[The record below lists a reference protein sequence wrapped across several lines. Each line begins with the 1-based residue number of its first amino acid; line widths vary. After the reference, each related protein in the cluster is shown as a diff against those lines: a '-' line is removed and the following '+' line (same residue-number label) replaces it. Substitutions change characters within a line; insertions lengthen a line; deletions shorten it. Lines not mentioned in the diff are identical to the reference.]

1 MIKDYLHPLWGKSI
15 RGLSYPDGKANDA
28 FIDSLQQ
35 DIDNGE
41 KDMYLAKLGAFL
53 DTATGKWLDYWGE
66 WLGLH
71 RNQRNDDEYRSAL
84 KGHVLHSR
92 NTIDAIRDAVA
103 KYLDTNRNRIYVY
116 EPYRDMFIY
125 NSSNWNTYKFYP
137 SVYYRY
143 AVIDV
148 KIDHPIDGV
157 VAQIINL
164 FRPAGVIFVITNLIN
179 VLNDKAPIIDF
190 SLDASANVISNDF
203 DYVGFTQN
211 NFVVLSPSL
220 DASLDNDEE
229 PFTYNKDSWNG
240 GKKYASGTYGSGL
253 LQYASMFQTD
263 QHIHTYSENLLD
275 YSTLTPTYQAQVDLN
290 VNYNKGI
297 AKNADIT
304 VTCGTND
311 NSTKSWG
318 DGISF
323 NSQSFGP
330 DKNAPWGKWFVISGL
345 IKADFDGAE
354 LSVDFNTFPYG
365 GYDGRFNDHDVVDRR
380 IQVVFNG
387 KNNGYFTKNV
397 WTPFYLAWYNGNSA
411 DASGNPKHA
420 VMFDNTSINIRNTQ
434 GVTNAQYHV
443 KDLYYRVVDSPDINE
458 AWVPGSY
465 STLLYDSPNDKT
477 SAEYAKQGLYDSV
490 DTRYA
495 KYSNVNTNPI
505 VGYVDFLSAYSATK
519 FNKLNIDYSGYT
531 GTQTEKLIQALKP
544 VSIKS
549 LSVYAKVARNSADV
563 TLRVFN
569 YKLALWEIFGTYT
582 LTSTDYTYITHD
594 FYDLSNYVNPVT
606 GLLTFSLLSNNDTD
620 VYIDYYSFTLGS
632 KTGGIYEL
640 STAQFYDN
648 VPLGALTGYSK
659 VGFTDAHYPVT
670 GTAVTDKDK
679 LYRVKTLRTIW
690 DSSRDLQGSG
700 TDFKIGISDLHQ
712 TGKTS
717 SQSDSYMAVTYTSDD
732 GAIAPFSSAKLGS
745 INFDLSKA
753 NVNLAW
759 TNNVGGARNLVSGT
773 AEPYAMG
780 YGIPNTV
787 WKDGYAY
794 LKLPSNIINGEVL
807 PQEPHDFWYNLTP
820 GTTYTQTVWFE
831 TDAKIVST
839 GDVGISWFAT
849 GVGHD
854 WQPAT
859 LIKLGENR
867 YKLYSTYM
875 WPGKSDNSVRL
886 FDTGRLDYAFDFST
900 GTYFKFGKLMLEE
913 GTVSHNWEPA
923 PEDLGANK
931 YVCVYPMPLFEDN
944 KQSADLFATLI
955 NENINIERVQVLS
968 YFDNEILNKD
978 AYNYHLEKV
987 HYNNMSSSDSIF
999 GGIDKDNEMY
1009 IRVKKSTPNQFCIG
1023 PYYLPGFDSE
1033 AESKYATVSADVSG
1047 TGYLTRAVLEGN
1059 TPPVGPYNL
1068 IKYSTRDI
1076 FVTAKGDTNS
1086 YVFVTPEIFP
1096 MINGETYTL
1105 SFTPSTSDVADD
1117 NTSDISKFTVR
1128 ILDTKT
1134 TKKQVAFLIDKA
1146 DGKRHSLTFTI
1157 PNDGDNYG
1165 VYLYAGKFG
1174 SSEVASSYF
1183 TTIYHHVMLEK
1194 GKIGDRNY
1202 IKNSQSLTMAGNGKD
1217 NYDLV
1222 WYVYDDAFFANP
1234 LCRGTN
1240 KTRLSFDLTPSK
1252 ALSTAKTYP
1261 IYWRASPYTRFGTI
1275 TVPANTTDKQH
1286 YELVTTTPTTQ
1297 NQASQIFMRFMADST
1312 SDVSYT
1318 IEHSMLTIGDT
1329 FADWSPAPEEYGW
1342 SPNPMSVGLELDSD
1356 SYTSISNTFN
1366 PVVSNSNPYTLY
1378 MSDYFAKYTK
1388 SNNLLLDSPTNMV
1401 YENHTKDSGW
1411 TSSKS
1416 WTLTLNKGK
1425 YYFIGYL
1432 DNDTT
1437 KASNDAYAI
1446 RADADTESGIT
1457 LLSSGTD
1464 AMSTN
1469 GYMFSRVLYDGN
1481 QGWLSMSFSVP
1492 SDNTQVTIYPWT
1504 SRSNTG
1510 EGRIGYSHLGLYTFD
1525 SFSYNLYMDSGF
1537 INPPLLDY
1545 KYKNMKTEYGV
1556 VATNP
1561 VDRSVHESLNI
1572 NINTD
1577 YNNNSY
1583 WNNLSS
1589 YTKAGIK
1596 DPDGDT
1602 PVYTTSLNK
1611 GLSTTGY
1618 MLEPNTWYKVSTW
1631 AKLPNNT
1638 GRRLAWTS
1646 YNSGFMSVWNSDTG
1660 EYSQDNMRFGGVNL
1674 LPNTDSG
1681 NISTNGDAISASQWT
1696 LGSGGTATM
1705 SVVEETA
1712 NKNVGKYSYTM
1723 LANNNAGNKDF
1734 AIIYPFKA
1742 NTTYTATC
1750 KVRLNSNSTNASPK
1764 LHIRSWDFVG
1774 HYNENGDNMFYRGNP
1789 KLYKDRWV
1797 TISAT
1802 FSTSSWKNVSNKHDL
1817 EFGIGGPGSVDFYEF
1832 QLEEG
1837 SVAHPY
1843 NPAPS
1848 DYGLASNQ
1856 YLVATDSKDWFKTST
1871 LFYTGSGFETHIPEL
1886 QMINGSGTLY
1896 QGPIFINKI
1905 KQSGENLLPSFHQII
1920 ESNNYSQRTFNEV
1933 WNVIKNSND
1942 NAYSQSTINSD
1953 ADTLFLK
1960 GGSELYINMAT
1971 TSNISSYLSVGV
1983 TNNADRDVSLVI
1995 SYAGDSQT
2003 YVVKANTSIGI
2014 NRSFIANDDGYSIL
2028 SFKADGDL
2036 TFTNPSMV
2044 I

>member
-275 YSTLTPTYQAQVDLN
+275 YSTLTPSYLAQASLN
-290 VNYNKGI
+290 VEYDTGI

-304 VTCGTND
+304 ITCGTDD
-311 NSTKSWG
+311 NSKTGWG

-323 NSQSFGP
+323 NSKSFGQ
-330 DKNAPWGKWFVISGL
+330 DKNVPWGKWFAISGL

-354 LSVDFNTFPYG
+354 LVVDFNNFTYD
-365 GYDGRFNDHDVVDRR
+365 YDGTGNDHDLRSKA
-380 IQVVFNG
+380 IIKVFNG
-387 KNNGYFTKNV
+387 KTNGYFTKDI
-397 WTPFYLAWYNGNSA
+397 WTPFYLAWYNGNPTDST
-411 DASGNPKHA
+411 GNPEHA
-420 VMFDNTSINIRNTQ
+420 VMYDNTQINVKNTQ

-443 KDLYYRVVDSPDINE
+443 KDLYYRVVDSPATNE

-495 KYSNVNTNPI
+495 KYSNVNTKPI

-531 GTQTEKLIQALKP
+531 GTQTEKLVQALKP

-582 LTSTDYTYITHD
+582 LTSTDYMYITHD

-620 VYIDYYSFTLGS
+620 VYVDCYSFTLGS
-632 KTGGIYEL
+632 KTDGIYEL

-648 VPLGALTGYSK
+648 VPLGALTSYSK
-659 VGFTDAHYPVT
+659 VGFTDANYPVT
-670 GTAVTDKDK
+670 GTAVTDNDK
-679 LYRVKTLRTIW
+679 LYRVKTLRTLW

-700 TDFKIGISDLHQ
+700 TDFKIGIPDLHQ

-717 SQSDSYMAVTYTSDD
+717 SQSDSYMAVTYTSDN
-732 GAIAPFSSAKLGS
+732 GAVAPFSSAKLGS

-753 NVNLAW
+753 DVNLAW
-759 TNNVGGARNLVSGT
+759 TNNIGGGRNLVVNST
-773 AEPYAMG
+773 LKPG
-780 YGIPNTV
+780 YINR
-787 WKDGYAY
+787 D
-794 LKLPSNIINGEVL
+794 NGEIT
-807 PQEPHDFWYNLTP
+807 PIGIYDFCVDNYISTN
-820 GTTYTQTVWFE
+820 GTTVFTFSSPDYVFKGSSNCCLAMYDSGKKYLGSQNITTATQTLSKSNVAYIRFSINFVQE
-831 TDAKIVST
+831 GGA
-839 GDVGISWFAT
+839 VGGLS
-849 GVGHD
+849 D
-854 WQPAT
+854 W
-859 LIKLGENR
+859 LSEHR
-867 YKLYSTYM
+867 YKLEK
-875 WPGKSDNSVRL
+875 GSVA
-886 FDTGRLDYAFDFST
+886 TPW
-900 GTYFKFGKLMLEE
+900 
-913 GTVSHNWEPA
+913 SHA

-944 KQSADLFATLI
+944 KQSADLFATLT

-968 YFDNEILNKD
+968 YFDNEVLNKD

-987 HYNNMSSSDSIF
+987 HYNSVGSSGTVF

-1009 IRVKKSTPNQFCIG
+1009 IRVKKSIPNQYGVG

-1047 TGYLTRAVLEGN
+1047 TGYLTRAVLEAN

-1068 IKYSTRDI
+1068 IKFSTRDI
-1076 FVTAKGDTNS
+1076 FVTAKGDS
-1086 YVFVTPEIFP
+1086 PYVFVTPEIFP
-1096 MINGETYTL
+1096 MVNGETYTL

-1134 TKKQVAFLIDKA
+1134 TNKQVAFLIDKA

-1194 GKIGDRNY
+1194 GSVAHD
-1202 IKNSQSLTMAGNGKD
+1202 
-1217 NYDLV
+1217 
-1222 WYVYDDAFFANP
+1222 
-1234 LCRGTN
+1234 
-1240 KTRLSFDLTPSK
+1240 
-1252 ALSTAKTYP
+1252 
-1261 IYWRASPYTRFGTI
+1261 
-1275 TVPANTTDKQH
+1275 
-1286 YELVTTTPTTQ
+1286 
-1297 NQASQIFMRFMADST
+1297 
-1312 SDVSYT
+1312 
-1318 IEHSMLTIGDT
+1318 
-1329 FADWSPAPEEYGW
+1329 W
-1342 SPNPMSVGLELDSD
+1342 SPNPTYVGLELDSD

-1378 MSDYFAKYTK
+1378 LSDYFAKYTK
-1388 SNNLLLDSPTNMV
+1388 SNNLLLDSPTNIV
-1401 YENHTKDSGW
+1401 YEKHTNDSGW
-1411 TSSKS
+1411 VSSKA

-1432 DNDTT
+1432 NNDTT
-1437 KASNDAYAI
+1437 TASNDAYAI
-1446 RADADTESGIT
+1446 RIDADTKSGIT
-1457 LLSSGTD
+1457 LLSSGVD

-1492 SDNTQVTIYPWT
+1492 SDNTQVTIYPWA

-1510 EGRIGYSHLGLYTFD
+1510 EGRIGYSHLGLYNFD
-1525 SFSYNLYMDSGF
+1525 SFSHDLYMDSGF

-1545 KYKNMKTEYGV
+1545 KYKNMKIEYGV

-1561 VDRSVHESLNI
+1561 VDRSVHESLNV
-1572 NINTD
+1572 NVNTD
-1577 YNNNSY
+1577 YNNTSY

-1602 PVYTTSLNK
+1602 PVYTTALNK

-1638 GRRLAWTS
+1638 GRRLAWTF
-1646 YNSGFMSVWNSDTG
+1646 YNSGYMSVWDSDTG

-1681 NISTNGDAISASQWT
+1681 NISTNGDAISASQWI

-1774 HYNENGDNMFYRGNP
+1774 CYNENGDNMFYRGNP

-1856 YLVATDSKDWFKTST
+1856 YLVATDSKDWFKTSA

-1960 GGSELYINMAT
+1960 GGSELYINTAT
-1971 TSNISSYLSVGV
+1971 TSNISSYLSVRA
-1983 TNNADRDVSLVI
+1983 TNNTDRDVSLVI
-1995 SYAGDSQT
+1995 SYAGDSQK
-2003 YVVKANTSIGI
+2003 YVVKANTSIDI
-2014 NRSFIANDDGYSIL
+2014 NRSFIANGNGYSIL

>member
-148 KIDHPIDGV
+148 KIDYPIDGV

-190 SLDASANVISNDF
+190 SLDVSANVISNDF

-263 QHIHTYSENLLD
+263 QHIHSYSENLVD

-290 VNYNKGI
+290 VNYDKGI
-297 AKNADIT
+297 AKNAEIT

-311 NSTKSWG
+311 NSKNGWG
-318 DGISF
+318 DGIYFDTKPLGES
-323 NSQSFGP
+323 
-330 DKNAPWGKWFVISGL
+330 KNTGWHQWYVISGL
-345 IKADFDGAE
+345 IKAEFDGAHFRCDINSSPFDSGGE
-354 LSVDFNTFPYG
+354 YG
-365 GYDGRFNDHDVVDRR
+365 NDHDLRSKA
-380 IQVVFNG
+380 IIKAFNG
-387 KNNGYFTKNV
+387 DSGYSGDDCNIPKEK
-397 WTPFYLAWYNGNSA
+397 WCPFYIAWYNGDDSSNTA
-411 DASGNPKHA
+411 NPNHA
-420 VMFDNTSINIRNTQ
+420 VMFDQTSIRVRNSNGIEGAQFKIRDFYT
-434 GVTNAQYHV
+434 
-443 KDLYYRVVDSPDINE
+443 RVVDDSSLQEI
-458 AWVPGSY
+458 WIPGSY

-477 SAEYAKQGLYDSV
+477 SADYAKQGLYDSV

-495 KYSNVNTNPI
+495 KYSNVNTKPI

-620 VYIDYYSFTLGS
+620 VYIDYYSFTIGS
-632 KTGGIYEL
+632 KTDGIYEL

-648 VPLGALTGYSK
+648 VPLGALTSYSK

-700 TDFKIGISDLHQ
+700 TDFKIGIPDLHQ

-717 SQSDSYMAVTYTSDD
+717 SQSDSYMAVTYTSDN

-745 INFDLSKA
+745 INFDLSEA

-759 TNNVGGARNLVSGT
+759 TNNIGGNRNL
-773 AEPYAMG
+773 AMG
-780 YGIPNTV
+780 TDKFLEGNTE
-787 WKDGYAY
+787 GYVY
-794 LKLPSNIINGEVL
+794 IGG
-807 PQEPHDFWYNLTP
+807 LTP
-820 GTTYTQTVWFE
+820 KGWKQYEGKTLTFSVTVEWKNWQTDWNNRVGWELAFSIGGKTIWEAGKYAGLWVSEADGSSGKKRISTTITVPENIDDVIPEQNAYIQTH
-831 TDAKIVST
+831 
-839 GDVGISWFAT
+839 GD
-849 GVGHD
+849 
-854 WQPAT
+854 
-859 LIKLGENR
+859 
-867 YKLYSTYM
+867 
-875 WPGKSDNSVRL
+875 
-886 FDTGRLDYAFDFST
+886 
-900 GTYFKFGKLMLEE
+900 YFKISHLMVEE
-913 GTVSHNWEPA
+913 GTVAHDWSLA

-931 YVCVYPMPLFEDN
+931 YVCVYPMPLYEDS
-944 KQSADLFATLI
+944 KQSADLFATLAD
-955 NENINIERVQVLS
+955 ENISIKQVQVLS
-968 YFDNEILNKD
+968 YFDNEVLNRD
-978 AYNYHLEKV
+978 AYNYHLDKV
-987 HYNNMSSSDSIF
+987 YYNDVMPSDSVF

-1009 IRVKKSTPNQFCIG
+1009 VRVKKPTHNQSCIG
-1023 PYYLPGFDSE
+1023 PYYYPEFDSE

-1047 TGYLTRAVLEGN
+1047 TGYLTRAVLEAN

-1068 IKYSTRDI
+1068 IKFSTRDI
-1076 FVTAKGDTNS
+1076 FVTTKGDS
-1086 YVFVTPEIFP
+1086 SSVFVTPEIFP
-1096 MINGETYTL
+1096 MVNGETYTL
-1105 SFTPSTSDVADD
+1105 SFTPSTSDVADGD
-1117 NTSDISKFTVR
+1117 TGDISKFSVR

-1134 TKKQVAFLIDKA
+1134 TGKEIASLIDTA

-1157 PNDGDNYG
+1157 PNDGDSYG
-1165 VYLYAGKFG
+1165 IYLYAGKFE
-1174 SSEVASSYF
+1174 SSAVASSYF

-1194 GKIGDRNY
+1194 G
-1202 IKNSQSLTMAGNGKD
+1202 SVA
-1217 NYDLV
+1217 
-1222 WYVYDDAFFANP
+1222 
-1234 LCRGTN
+1234 
-1240 KTRLSFDLTPSK
+1240 
-1252 ALSTAKTYP
+1252 
-1261 IYWRASPYTRFGTI
+1261 
-1275 TVPANTTDKQH
+1275 H
-1286 YELVTTTPTTQ
+1286 E
-1297 NQASQIFMRFMADST
+1297 
-1312 SDVSYT
+1312 
-1318 IEHSMLTIGDT
+1318 
-1329 FADWSPAPEEYGW
+1329 W
-1342 SPNPMSVGLELDSD
+1342 SPNPTSVGVRLNPKI
-1356 SYTSISNTFN
+1356 YTSISNTFS
-1366 PVVSNSNPYTLY
+1366 PVSSINNPYTLY
-1378 MSDYFAKYTK
+1378 LSDYYAKYTE

-1401 YENHTKDSGW
+1401 YENHTNGSGW
-1411 TSSKS
+1411 HSSKS

-1425 YYFIGYL
+1425 YYFINYL

-1446 RADADTESGIT
+1446 RADADTKSGIT
-1457 LLSSGTD
+1457 LLSSGVD

-1510 EGRIGYSHLGLYTFD
+1510 EGRIGYSHMGLYNFD
-1525 SFSYNLYMDSGF
+1525 SFIRDPYMDAGF
-1537 INPPLLDY
+1537 DSPKLLDY

-1556 VATNP
+1556 VATQP
-1561 VDRSVHESLNI
+1561 TDRSVHESLNI

-1646 YNSGFMSVWNSDTG
+1646 YNFGFMSVWDSDTG

-1681 NISTNGDAISASQWT
+1681 NISTDANAISASQWV
-1696 LGSGGTATM
+1696 LESAGTATM
-1705 SVVEETA
+1705 SVVKETA

-1723 LANNNAGNKDF
+1723 LANNNSANKDF
-1734 AIIYPFKA
+1734 GIVYPFKA

-1750 KVRLNSNSTNASPK
+1750 KVRLNSNSTNASPR
-1764 LHIRSWDFVG
+1764 LHIRSWDYVG
-1774 HYNENGDNMFYRGNP
+1774 NYNEAGDSMFYSGSP
-1789 KLYKDRWV
+1789 KLYKDRWI

-1817 EFGIGGPGSVDFYEF
+1817 EFGIQGPGSVDFYEF

-1843 NPAPS
+1843 NPAPG

-1856 YLVATDSKDWFKTST
+1856 YLVATDSKDWFKTSA

-1905 KQSGENLLPSFHQII
+1905 KQSGENLLPSFHQIT

-1942 NAYSQSTINSD
+1942 NAYSQSTTNSD

-1960 GGSELYINMAT
+1960 GGSELYINTAT

-1983 TNNADRDVSLVI
+1983 ANDTDRDVSLVV

-2003 YVVKANTSIGI
+2003 YAVKANTSIGI
-2014 NRSFIANDDGYSIL
+2014 NRSFIANGNGYSIL

-2036 TFTNPSMV
+2036 TFTNPSM
-2044 I
+2044 II

>member
-263 QHIHTYSENLLD
+263 QHIHSYPENLVD
-275 YSTLTPTYQAQVDLN
+275 YSRISTANSVKTDVDIE
-290 VNYNKGI
+290 YSDGI
-297 AKNADIT
+297 AKNAEIT

-311 NSTKSWG
+311 GSKNGLG
-318 DGISF
+318 DGVYFDTKPLGES
-323 NSQSFGP
+323 
-330 DKNAPWGKWFVISGL
+330 KNTGWHQWYVISGL
-345 IKADFDGAE
+345 IKAEFDGAYFRCDIN
-354 LSVDFNTFPYG
+354 SFPFDLGGEYG
-365 GYDGRFNDHDVVDRR
+365 NDHDLRSKA
-380 IQVVFNG
+380 IIKVFNG
-387 KNNGYFTKNV
+387 DSGYSGDDCNIPKEK
-397 WTPFYLAWYNGNSA
+397 WCPFYIAWYNGDDSSNTA
-411 DASGNPKHA
+411 NPNHA
-420 VMFDNTSINIRNTQ
+420 VMFDRTSIRVRNSNGIEGAQFKIRDFYT
-434 GVTNAQYHV
+434 
-443 KDLYYRVVDSPDINE
+443 RVVDDSSLQEI
-458 AWVPGSY
+458 WVPGSY

-477 SAEYAKQGLYDSV
+477 SADYAKQGLYDSV

-495 KYSNVNTNPI
+495 KYSNVNTKPI
-505 VGYVDFLSAYSATK
+505 VGYVDLLSAYSATK

-531 GTQTEKLIQALKP
+531 GTQTEKLVQALKP

-582 LTSTDYTYITHD
+582 LTPTDYTYITHD

-620 VYIDYYSFTLGS
+620 VYIDYYSFILGS
-632 KTGGIYEL
+632 KTDGVYEL

-659 VGFTDAHYPVT
+659 VGFTDARYPVT

-690 DSSRDLQGSG
+690 DRSRDLQGSG
-700 TDFKIGISDLHQ
+700 TDFKIGIPDLHQ

-717 SQSDSYMAVTYTSDD
+717 SQSDSYMAVTYTSDN

-745 INFDLSKA
+745 INFDLSKVD
-753 NVNLAW
+753 VNLAW
-759 TNNVGGARNLVSGT
+759 TNNIGGVRNLASGT
-773 AEPYAMG
+773 AEPYVMG
-780 YGIPNTV
+780 YGIPNTT
-787 WKDGYAY
+787 WKDGYAC
-794 LKLPSNIINGEVL
+794 LKLPATLTYSRVEIL
-807 PQEPHDFWYNLTP
+807 PQTSHDFWYNLTP
-820 GTTYTQTVWFE
+820 GTTYTQTVWLE
-831 TDAKIVST
+831 TDATIKDLNVAEIT
-839 GDVGISWFAT
+839 WFNPD
-849 GVGHD
+849 GHD

-859 LIKLGENR
+859 LVKLGQNK
-867 YKLYSTYM
+867 YKLYSTYK
-875 WPGKSDNSVRL
+875 WPGKNSNSVRL
-886 FDTGRLDYAFDFST
+886 FDTNNIDGAFDLKNT
-900 GTYFKFGKLMLEE
+900 GTYLKFGKLMLEE
-913 GTVSHNWEPA
+913 GTISHDWRPS

-931 YVCVYPMPLFEDN
+931 YVCVYPMPLFDDN
-944 KQSADLFATLI
+944 KQSADLFATLT
-955 NENINIERVQVLS
+955 NENISIERVQVLS
-968 YFDNEILNKD
+968 YFDNEVFNKD

-987 HYNNMSSSDSIF
+987 HYNDMSSYDSIF

-1047 TGYLTRAVLEGN
+1047 TGYLTRAILEGN

-1068 IKYSTRDI
+1068 IKFSTRDI
-1076 FVTAKGDTNS
+1076 FVTAKGDS
-1086 YVFVTPEIFP
+1086 SAVFVSPEIFP
-1096 MINGETYTL
+1096 MANGETYTL
-1105 SFTPSTSDVADD
+1105 SFTPSTSDVADGD
-1117 NTSDISKFTVR
+1117 TSDISKFTVR

-1134 TKKQVAFLIDKA
+1134 TGKEIASLIDTA

-1165 VYLYAGKFG
+1165 VCLYAGKFG

-1194 GKIGDRNY
+1194 GSVAHD
-1202 IKNSQSLTMAGNGKD
+1202 
-1217 NYDLV
+1217 
-1222 WYVYDDAFFANP
+1222 
-1234 LCRGTN
+1234 
-1240 KTRLSFDLTPSK
+1240 
-1252 ALSTAKTYP
+1252 
-1261 IYWRASPYTRFGTI
+1261 
-1275 TVPANTTDKQH
+1275 
-1286 YELVTTTPTTQ
+1286 
-1297 NQASQIFMRFMADST
+1297 
-1312 SDVSYT
+1312 
-1318 IEHSMLTIGDT
+1318 
-1329 FADWSPAPEEYGW
+1329 W
-1342 SPNPMSVGLELDSD
+1342 SPNPMYVGLELDSD

-1378 MSDYFAKYTK
+1378 LSDYFAKYDK

-1401 YENHTKDSGW
+1401 YEKHTNGSGW
-1411 TSSKS
+1411 VSSKV
-1416 WTLTLNKGK
+1416 WKLTLNKGK

-1432 DNDTT
+1432 HNDTT
-1437 KASNDAYAI
+1437 QASSDGYCI
-1446 RADADTESGIT
+1446 QIDADTKSGIT
-1457 LLSSGTD
+1457 LLSSGVD
-1464 AMSTN
+1464 VMSTR
-1469 GYMFSRVLYDGN
+1469 GYIYSNILYSEK
-1481 QGWLSMSFSVP
+1481 QGWLSLSFDVP
-1492 SDNTQVTIYPWT
+1492 NDNTQVTIHPW
-1504 SRSNTG
+1504 SSKSNTG
-1510 EGRIGYSHLGLYTFD
+1510 EGRIGYSHVGLYTFD
-1525 SFSYNLYMDSGF
+1525 SFSYDLYMDSGF

-1561 VDRSVHESLNI
+1561 VDRSVHESLNV

-1577 YNNNSY
+1577 YSNNSY

-1602 PVYTTSLNK
+1602 PVYTTTLNK

-1638 GRRLAWTS
+1638 GRRLAWTP
-1646 YNSGFMSVWNSDTG
+1646 YDVGYMSVWDSDTSK
-1660 EYSQDNMRFGGVNL
+1660 YSQDNMRFGGVNL

-1681 NISTNGDAISASQWT
+1681 NISTNGGAISTSQWI

-1774 HYNENGDNMFYRGNP
+1774 CYNENGDNMFYRGNP

-1817 EFGIGGPGSVDFYEF
+1817 EFGIQGPGSVDFYEF

-1843 NPAPS
+1843 NPAPG
-1848 DYGLASNQ
+1848 DYGLDSNQ
-1856 YLVATDSKDWFKTST
+1856 YLVATDSKDWFKTSA
-1871 LFYTGSGFETHIPEL
+1871 LFYTGSGFDTHIPEL

-1920 ESNNYSQRTFNEV
+1920 ESNSYSQRTFNEV
-1933 WNVIKNSND
+1933 WNVIKNNND
-1942 NAYSQSTINSD
+1942 NAYSQITINSD

-1971 TSNISSYLSVGV
+1971 TPNISSYLSVGV
-1983 TNNADRDVSLVI
+1983 ANDTDRDVSLVI

-2003 YVVKANTSIGI
+2003 YVIKANTSIDI
-2014 NRSFIANDDGYSIL
+2014 NRSFIANGYGYSIL

-2036 TFTNPSMV
+2036 TFTNPSM
-2044 I
+2044 II